1 MKTVYLNDKKIMTK
15 RRIKK
20 IGKKLNKINK
30 KEDIVVALSK
40 KLSKNEELIS
50 EIESYKIEVLNR
62 KMDF

>member
-30 KEDIVVALSK
+30 KENIVVALSK
-40 KLSKNEELIS
+40 KLSKNEELIC
-50 EIESYKIEVLNR
+50 EIENYKIEILNR

>member
-20 IGKKLNKINK
+20 IGKKLYKISK
-30 KEDIVVALSK
+30 KEDIVVALSN
-40 KLSKNEELIS
+40 KLSQNEDLIY
-50 EIESYKIEVLNR
+50 EINNYNIEVLNR

>member
-1 MKTVYLNDKKIMTK
+1 MTK

-30 KEDIVVALSK
+30 KENIVVALSK
-40 KLSKNEELIS
+40 KLSKNEELIC
-50 EIESYKIEVLNR
+50 EIENYKIEILNR